1 MSESRG
7 FYTRLSADG
16 SETLYCFA
24 VAFPSEND
32 EADGAL
38 RELADTLN
46 RLEGVVANA
55 LPGCFQVDYCPRIYA
70 ISSQGQE

>member
-7 FYTRLSADG
+7 FYTRPSADG
-16 SETLYCFA
+16 SETLYCFE
-24 VAFPSEND
+24 VSFPSENE
-32 EADGAL
+32 EADKVL

-55 LPGCFQVDYCPRIYA
+55 LPGCFQIDYRPRTYA

>member
-1 MSESRG
+1 MSESKG

-16 SETLYCFA
+16 TETLYCFE
-24 VAFPSEND
+24 VSFPSED
-32 EADGAL
+32 EEADKVL

-55 LPGCFQVDYCPRIYA
+55 LPGCFQLDYSPRPYA
-70 ISSQGQE
+70 ISSQDQE